1 MLNFI
6 FKSPAWV
13 LITQSDWMTKIIL
26 LGLFALS
33 IVCVA
38 IIVFKYKELKKQK
51 LELIDLFK
59 NIRNINNLDKLVE
72 ILQTNKHF
80 IGNQFLINNLS
91 DLKQLMSEKTDST
104 LTNQNFEQL
113 EMLSNQHIDQILSNS
128 EQYLP
133 ILGTSFAISPLIGLF
148 GTVWGL
154 IHAFVNISNEKS
166 ADLAIVAPGIA
177 EALTTTLAGLIV
189 AIPAMAAFNYFSNEI
204 RRQEQILLN
213 ITDRYLNILK
223 ITYLK

>member
-6 FKSPAWV
+6 FKSPAWI
-13 LITQSDWMTKIIL
+13 LIMQSDWMTKIIL
-26 LGLFALS
+26 LGLLAMS
-33 IVCVA
+33 IICIA
-38 IIVFKYKELKKQK
+38 IVVFKYKELKKQQI
-51 LELIDLFK
+51 ELDFLFK
-59 NIRNINNLDKLVE
+59 NLKSVNNIDKLAT
-72 ILQTNKHF
+72 IIQTNKHF
-80 IGNQFLINNLS
+80 IGNQFLINNLE
-91 DLKQLMSEKTDST
+91 DLKQLMSEKTDSN
-104 LTNQNFEQL
+104 LTTQNFEQL
-113 EMLSNQHIDQILSNS
+113 EMLANHHIDKILTDS

-154 IHAFVNISNEKS
+154 IHAFVNISSEKS

-223 ITYLK
+223 FTYLK